1 VEKGPYLLLLQL
13 FSLGDESSKKKK
25 KKNYFSLLVVTSL
38 ISEAEAL

>member
-25 KKNYFSLLVVTSL
+25 NYFSLLVVTSL